1 MQSLEQ
7 HHLLRLQRFAH
18 AASKGEDVSALS
30 EDMMVSLGPLLTE
43 ARLDAAM
50 KEAKDG
56 KYRDRDF
63 PGELMV
69 ADAIVAEAKVKE
81 EAEAKAKEDAI
92 LKDAQD
98 VMGLSPAEV
107 DAAVAEAESKASD
120 EEKKTGFWTRIGG
133 FFKGLFVGKKEKEKE
148 GTTP

>member
-1 MQSLEQ
+1 MHNLEQ
-7 HHLLRLQRFAH
+7 HQLLRLQRFAC
-18 AASKGEDVSALS
+18 AAHKGEDTSDLS
-30 EDMMVSLGPLLTE
+30 QDMMQSLGPLLTE

-50 KEAKDG
+50 AEAKVG

-69 ADAIVAEAKVKE
+69 ADAIVAEAKTKE
-81 EAEAKAKEDAI
+81 EAEAKAKEAKI
-92 LKDAQD
+92 LQDAQD

-107 DAAVAEAESKASD
+107 DAAVVEAESKASD

-133 FFKGLFVGKKEKEKE
+133 FFKGLFVSKKEKEKE